1 MCSVKFNNLNVFREF
16 VIFHALIKYSVH
28 LCISIPFYIQIR
40 QENSFSKFQ
49 WRMIIFWFFLL
60 VVKHT
65 HTGQTWSDHLQQMCC
80 VKFNNLNV
88 FREFVIFHA
97 LIKYSVY
104 LCISIPFY
112 IQIRQEN
119 SFSKFQ
125 WRMII
130 FCFFLLVVK
139 HTHTGQ
145 TWSDHL
151 HQMCCV
157 EFNNL
162 NVFREFVIFH
172 ALIKYSFYLCI
183 SIPFYIQIRQENS
196 FSKFQW
202 RMIIFCCFF
211 ACG

>member
-1 MCSVKFNNLNVFREF
+1 MCSANLSYFMHWLNILFTYVLAYLSISRSAKKTHFRNFSGVWLSFGFFCLWSNTHTHTGQTWSDHLQQMCSVKFNNLNVFREF

-28 LCISIPFYIQIR
+28 
-40 QENSFSKFQ
+40 
-49 WRMIIFWFFLL
+49 
-60 VVKHT
+60 
-65 HTGQTWSDHLQQMCC
+65 
-80 VKFNNLNV
+80 
-88 FREFVIFHA
+88 
-97 LIKYSVY
+97 

-172 ALIKYSFYLCI
+172 ALIKYSVYLCI